1 MEATTRPTKCHL
13 QRRVRLVN
21 RSTSRGRISSRFR
34 QVDRQALSWVGRD
47 RGRERIDVD
56 RCVGVEREGVDLLMM
71 QATLGS
77 HRVELG
83 LCVAKL
89 AKLSTF

>member
-21 RSTSRGRISSRFR
+21 RGNSRGRISSRFR

-56 RCVGVEREGVDLLMM
+56 RCVGVELLMM